1 MSLIN
6 KNIEGHNMYDDT
18 LDFIIE
24 AEKVRKM
31 TIDGMK
37 KEASEKASSE
47 KIRLEKEKEYT
58 KSFSTVDYLLDSR
71 GER

>member
-1 MSLIN
+1 MN
-6 KNIEGHNMYDDT
+6 DDS

-31 TIDGMK
+31 TIDALK
-37 KEASEKASSE
+37 KEAVEKDASE

-58 KSFSTVDYLLDSR
+58 KSFSTVDYLLDPR

>member
-1 MSLIN
+1 
-6 KNIEGHNMYDDT
+6 MYDDT